1 MQRNIGLTEYYLLHN
16 VIILLLKWKVQNLK
30 TNSENQGKIIPSI
43 TTKWF
48 ISFSLSVST
57 AN

>member
-1 MQRNIGLTEYYLLHN
+1 MQRNIGLTEYYLLCN
-16 VIILLLKWKVQNLK
+16 VIILLLKWKVQNLN

-43 TTKWF
+43 ATKWF